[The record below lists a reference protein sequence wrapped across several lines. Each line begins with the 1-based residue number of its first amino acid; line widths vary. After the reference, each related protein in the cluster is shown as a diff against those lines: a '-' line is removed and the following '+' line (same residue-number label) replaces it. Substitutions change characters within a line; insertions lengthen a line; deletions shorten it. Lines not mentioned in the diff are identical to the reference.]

1 MNDEKRVLI
10 KMVYRLTK
18 WPKTNVETSTS
29 FTRKM
34 NAEDMLLWKAQKFAT
49 KCVSEIVTPVRK
61 IKKIM
66 IVLN

>member
-1 MNDEKRVLI
+1 
-10 KMVYRLTK
+10 
-18 WPKTNVETSTS
+18 
-29 FTRKM
+29 M